1 MKLSMLIAIQLISVG
16 TVASKK
22 FWSSM
27 SLQNLVRLSQIR
39 KISLPD
45 YAHVNKMS
53 KKCINQCQLMSYN
66 MMILYYYRL

>member
-53 KKCINQCQLMSYN
+53 KKFINQCQLMSYN